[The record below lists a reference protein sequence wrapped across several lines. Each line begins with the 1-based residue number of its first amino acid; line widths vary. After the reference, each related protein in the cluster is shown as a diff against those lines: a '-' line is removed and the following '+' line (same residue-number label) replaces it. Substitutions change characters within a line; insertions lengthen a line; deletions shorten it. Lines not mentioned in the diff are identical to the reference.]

1 MIGPAEI
8 DDMLADYA
16 ETVGEG
22 ASAMN
27 GRLDL
32 WPVTLVQPPP
42 AKAALVPFAVALERV
57 RRAAGLATKELGAT
71 LARMH

>member
-32 WPVTLVQPPP
+32 WPVTLVQAPPV
-42 AKAALVPFAVALERV
+42 KSALVPFAVALESV
-57 RRAAGLATKELGAT
+57 PRAAILATNESGA
-71 LARMH
+71 